1 MDFKI
6 LEINDVT
13 AAVDVGAVVA
23 IGAGVLVGIAL
34 CD

>member
-6 LEINDVT
+6 AEINDVT

>member
-6 LEINDVT
+6 SEINDVT